1 MKIFKNK
8 WFLLTLVGFIITR
21 VYILLNPPLYYS
33 DVSHDYIRYA
43 NMWYQGLTPYLKH
56 FYEYPPFTLPLLY
69 LPLLIEKAGIGF
81 YYLNFRLMTFFL
93 EVIIFFSFF
102 KIINQ
107 FKISKIKKVI
117 SLVFYLVAGVIAKD
131 FYYEGIDLVFIS
143 SLLIA
148 MFYSL
153 NQSKAWLNRFWFWFF
168 FWLST
173 SIKFMSAPLLAIY
186 LYLTKLN
193 LKKELKAISLAFLAI
208 WGIPLAIFRSSLAV
222 MFVFHARRGLKYA
235 SFPSFIVETINYWT
249 NTEIRL
255 NKAPDFELQG
265 PISSIAEKVVS
276 IVFPL
281 SILIVIF
288 YGLFIVLK
296 PNFKNISTT
305 LKKLFLLEKIKL
317 NHLDP
322 YAFSLKFALIY
333 ILTIFLTGKVFSQPF
348 HIWLIPLTALYPFK
362 SIKKQLMFMA
372 LVLWLLVIDTTPWL
386 NFINEGTMVIEPLPA
401 KFFMYS
407 ARFLPMFILLFSS
420 IKLPNK
426 YEKA

>member
-1 MKIFKNK
+1 
-8 WFLLTLVGFIITR
+8 
-21 VYILLNPPLYYS
+21 
-33 DVSHDYIRYA
+33 
-43 NMWYQGLTPYLKH
+43 MWTEGYTPYLKH
-56 FYEYPPFTLPLLY
+56 FYEYPPTTIPLIYIPQMLQ
-69 LPLLIEKAGIGF
+69 ISGIGDF
-81 YYLNFRLMTFFL
+81 YQNFRILTFGLDF
-93 EVIIFFSFF
+93 
-102 KIINQ
+102 
-107 FKISKIKKVI
+107 
-117 SLVFYLVAGVIAKD
+117 LVFLMIIKAIKYLKTSKLQKNLSLAFYLITPMIAKD
-131 FYYEGIDLVFIS
+131 FFYEGIDLVFIS
-143 SLLIA
+143 SLVIGIIYYL
-148 MFYSL
+148 F
-153 NQSKAWLNRFWFWFF
+153 KTKKTWLNRFWFWFF

-173 SIKFMSAPLLAIY
+173 SIKFMSVPLLAIY

-193 LKKELKAISLAFLAI
+193 LKKELKAISLAFLAV